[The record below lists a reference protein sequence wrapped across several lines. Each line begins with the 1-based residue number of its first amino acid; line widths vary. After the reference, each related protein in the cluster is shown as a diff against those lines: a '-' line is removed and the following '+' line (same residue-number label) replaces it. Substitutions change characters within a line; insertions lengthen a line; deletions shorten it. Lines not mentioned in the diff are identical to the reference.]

1 MSIQDKIARLAKEI
15 RTAENTKIQA
25 ETRLESL
32 ETQYQEVN
40 KEFTDMGIDPKDA
53 VSEKEKIEKEMAK
66 LEEEINALLPHEAIK
81 AYQQS

>member
-66 LEEEINALLPHEAIK
+66 LEEEINTLLPHDAIE